1 MAIDLEC
8 IYCDTKFSVGKQPYS
23 NLIAICPCCK
33 RQIYGECEYGFGPVT
48 PCQIYLGEEVV
59 GVVESDDS
67 NYYYLMMNGKK
78 IPLKS
83 TYLDAIYEAITIVC
97 ERLHI
102 LRQYKKKGLLSPF
115 YWLCKKLGILRQQD
129 HENIQILTKRG
140 SFFFYGDWPGEPYD
154 NYHKIIHA
162 SYDGEILEMI
172 NKHLDHLLIYNPEN
186 ITSTEREFKIEKAKK
201 IKLIY
206 DSSDTVIR
214 KNTTVIYTVEG
225 DTLSKETKYGIDHL
239 AIKEPFVAVYLGP
252 DY

>member
-67 NYYYLMMNGKK
+67 NIYYLMMNGKK

-97 ERLHI
+97 KRLHI
-102 LRQYKKKGLLSPF
+102 LRQHN
-115 YWLCKKLGILRQQD
+115 

-162 SYDGEILEMI
+162 SYDGEILEML
-172 NKHLDHLLIYNPEN
+172 NKHHDRLLIYNPEN
-186 ITSTEREFKIEKAKK
+186 ITSTERELKIEKAKK

-214 KNTTVIYTVEG
+214 KKTTVIYTIEG
-225 DTLSKETKYGIDHL
+225 DILSKETKYGIDHL
-239 AIKEPFVAVYLGP
+239 AIKEPFVAVYLGQ